1 LLIFDAW
8 RMIPVTNKILWFDY
22 KSIDIFFPIILYN
35 VLFNF
40 KISRYYT
47 FIAQQFTKQYITIAY
62 KSQYLL
68 PKYVFYQHRN
78 CFRVRRKWLK
88 DKNEKLSIQTSCLIG
103 KTFKE
108 PLRLLIQSNYLT
120 SYSFEPLCWWAF
132 DISSIL
138 PTRSVVET
146 PWVLWHSL

>member
-1 LLIFDAW
+1 
-8 RMIPVTNKILWFDY
+8 MIWLQKHWHI
-22 KSIDIFFPIILYN
+22 FPIILYN
-35 VLFNF
+35 LLFNF
-40 KISRYYT
+40 KISKYYT
-47 FIAQQFTKQYITIAY
+47 FIAQQFTKQYITIVY
-62 KSQYLL
+62 KSQYLM
-68 PKYVFYQHRN
+68 PKYVIYQHRN

-103 KTFKE
+103 KILISIIKE

-146 PWVLWHSL
+146 PCVLWHSL